1 MIDASIGENPG
12 GDRGGESGADEVAI
26 ATTRAPQSF
35 RHGSGVAIIVDA
47 DRWSI
52 RFRYFGGQR
61 EVTPAW
67 KIRRINHHACARI
80 ERAWSADPYTGDR
93 TLNVRLEFRRGNDRV
108 NGGDHRSQT
117 SDRILG
123 NHRHTHLMSDFAPRL
138 HTARGHFRAANVHAD
153 EVLFCHSNQAS
164 VKMRAMRLHH

>member
-1 MIDASIGENPG
+1 MIDASIETNPG
-12 GDRGGESGADEVAI
+12 ADPGAESGADDVAI

-80 ERAWSADPYTGDR
+80 ERASSADPYTGDR
-93 TLNVRLEFRRGNDRV
+93 TLNVRLEFPRCNDRV
-108 NGGDHRSQT
+108 NGGDQRSQT
-117 SDRILG
+117 RAARLG

-138 HTARGHFRAANVHAD
+138 PQARGHFRA
-153 EVLFCHSNQAS
+153 SNI
-164 VKMRAMRLHH
+164 H